1 MAAKRRRWP
10 LPILGHTLPSQRKE
24 LSSLT
29 LWKQGGGLLGS
40 LALPQS
46 WASGWV
52 HDSLPPP
59 RVANRGSL
67 VPAPIEL
74 PCSLHTKNG
83 NPQAISGAL
92 PSRAVATAPTGLP
105 DPPPS
110 LWPSPTHSEAASGI
124 PHGALG
130 WEELT
135 WPREALL
142 QTDWQPGG
150 RRGWATWPGYRQAG
164 EASHGLA
171 CTACPSTSPAL
182 VLLAEDHQA
191 WGGWCCHG
199 FLAPAGLSW
208 GL

>member
-1 MAAKRRRWP
+1 MVAKRRRWL
-10 LPILGHTLPSQRKE
+10 LPILGHTLSSWRKK

-46 WASGWV
+46 WASGRV
-52 HDSLPPP
+52 HDSPCRPLSPTP
-59 RVANRGSL
+59 RVANRGGL

-83 NPQAISGAL
+83 NPQAISGAV

-124 PHGALG
+124 PRGVLG

-135 WPREALL
+135 WPREALP
-142 QTDWQPGG
+142 QADWQQGG
-150 RRGWATWPGYRQAG
+150 RRGWATWPGPRQAR
-164 EASHGLA
+164 EVSHGLGWA
-171 CTACPSTSPAL
+171 ACPSTPPAL

-191 WGGWCCHG
+191 WGRWLPCFPG
-199 FLAPAGLSW
+199 PSRP
-208 GL
+208 